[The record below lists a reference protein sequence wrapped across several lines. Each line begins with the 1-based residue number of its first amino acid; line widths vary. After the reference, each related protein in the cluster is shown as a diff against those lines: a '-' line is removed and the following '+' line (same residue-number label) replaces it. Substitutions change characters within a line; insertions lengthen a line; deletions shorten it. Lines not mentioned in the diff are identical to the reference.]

1 LIHDE
6 LYYAKVVS
14 SVDGVSRENKGLERE
29 EKTEEEGKFLK
40 GLIFEADFH
49 VFKHKIVV
57 LHLVTSRR

>member
-40 GLIFEADFH
+40 GLIF
-49 VFKHKIVV
+49 
-57 LHLVTSRR
+57 